1 MKKRL
6 TPQSPIAR
14 EKHQR
19 LEEIHESLRDT
30 LRELSGVSEGKLW
43 GGLAYRYDEQVFFT
57 LILRPRTVLIE
68 MKLPDQEAEL
78 ALGLGFVHPHS
89 FTRLARNGWVA
100 VSVTPEIPL
109 DRVLELIDR
118 SYWNRVETFPHVHR
132 RHSGRKRSNDFS
144 R

>member
-6 TPQSPIAR
+6 KPQSAIAK
-14 EKHQR
+14 EKYQR
-19 LEEIHESLRDT
+19 LTEIHDVLRDS

-43 GGLAYRYDEQVFFT
+43 GGLAYRYDKQVFFT
-57 LILRPRTVLIE
+57 LTLRPRSVLVE
-68 MKLPDQEAEL
+68 MKLPNHEAEL

-109 DRVLELIDR
+109 DRVRELIDR
-118 SYWNRVETFPHVHR
+118 SYWNRVEAFPHAGR
-132 RHSGRKRSNDFS
+132 RRLRRKRSNDFS